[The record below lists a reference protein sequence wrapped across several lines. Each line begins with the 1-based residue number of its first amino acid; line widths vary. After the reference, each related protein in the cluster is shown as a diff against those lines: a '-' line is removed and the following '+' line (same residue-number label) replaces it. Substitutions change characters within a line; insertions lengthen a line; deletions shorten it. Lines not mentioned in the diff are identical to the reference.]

1 MNVWRWKLQ
10 NCLARSFPGNVK
22 VWKWKFESVNF
33 KIFWPDLFL
42 EIYFCNICQDNL
54 EICAVVW
61 FRHGDD
67 MVTLW
72 WKYDDGLICYHDFM
86 MMLWWLYDASR
97 MMLWRLNDEDMM
109 ILHGTAQPRLPPS
122 LAMSW
127 IRLHHVRCSP
137 VKKMLTYQMQL
148 HFTNKL
154 LLDINSCSLLTCNFV
169 LTFSPILYFYKWFS
183 RKKP

>member
-1 MNVWRWKLQ
+1 MKTSKLFGQIFPWKCKGLKVKVKVWKCEFQ
-10 NCLARSFPGNVK
+10 NCLARRFSRN
-22 VWKWKFESVNF
+22 
-33 KIFWPDLFL
+33 IFLQHLSRQFR
-42 EIYFCNICQDNL
+42 NL
-54 EICAVVW
+54 YCGW

-72 WKYDDGLICYHDFM
+72 WKYDDGLICYDDFM